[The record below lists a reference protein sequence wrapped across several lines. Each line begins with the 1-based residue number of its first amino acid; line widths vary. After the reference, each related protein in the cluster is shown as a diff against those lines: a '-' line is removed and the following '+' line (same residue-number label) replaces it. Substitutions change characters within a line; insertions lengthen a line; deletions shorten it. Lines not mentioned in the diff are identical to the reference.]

1 MEAMKE
7 LEKLVI
13 DLNDGELMN
22 LVNDIDSY
30 DGRFEFLRLYDLEE
44 LATDYY
50 ANDPWSLIQKIY
62 HGGVENIYEPVRFNG
77 YANLE
82 NCTLEQAANEAREY
96 YLDDITDEIIENY
109 NHFWLPNNIQE
120 WVNENL

>member
-13 DLNDGELMN
+13 DLNDEELMN